1 MEVGIQEQAASQEP
15 FVNVDT
21 LGLRRSDRLARNPF
35 KGTYA
40 ISMIAF
46 TALATH
52 LPQTA
57 TLSFAALAQCYQA
70 EYQDF
75 LEMNFDGTPNDMS
88 PLAQIY
94 TTSKSNN
101 EVCNIIEVL
110 Q

>member
-1 MEVGIQEQAASQEP
+1 M
-15 FVNVDT
+15 DT

-40 ISMIAF
+40 MCMMAF

-52 LPQTA
+52 LSQTA
-57 TLSFAALAQCYQA
+57 TLGFSSLAQCYQA
-70 EYQDF
+70 KQIEYQDF
-75 LEMNFDGTPNDMS
+75 LEMNFDGTPNSMS

-101 EVCNIIEVL
+101 EVYNIRSSTATR
-110 Q
+110 